1 MRAST
6 ATRGVIMLLQGLLS
20 FRVVMA
26 LATSASVTA
35 AVAGPMAYQ
44 ATKARDEVVA
54 AAPTTTT
61 TTTVPTLDPPPRSVP
76 NAVTSTTSTTTTTTT
91 TTTIA
96 GQPAPT
102 TTTTTTTTIAGQPA
116 PTTTTPPITATGL
129 FSSVYSDHRE
139 PTPLDKS
146 RAGARVWIF
155 YDGPGVTSVTY
166 WVDDPTGSGRP
177 TRVAKGPFDLDPAGT
192 DWRVQYGLGSH
203 TVLAE
208 VTTVDGTFRRL
219 ATFDVYR

>member
-44 ATKARDEVVA
+44 ATKARDVVVA

-61 TTTVPTLDPPPRSVP
+61 TTATTVPTLDPPPRSVP

-102 TTTTTTTTIAGQPA
+102 TTTPA
-116 PTTTTPPITATGL
+116 ITATGL

-139 PTPLDKS
+139 PTPLDRS

-177 TRVAKGPFDLDPAGT
+177 TRVAEGPFDLDPAGT

>member
-1 MRAST
+1 M
-6 ATRGVIMLLQGLLS
+6 
-20 FRVVMA
+20 
-26 LATSASVTA
+26 
-35 AVAGPMAYQ
+35 
-44 ATKARDEVVA
+44 
-54 AAPTTTT
+54 
-61 TTTVPTLDPPPRSVP
+61 
-76 NAVTSTTSTTTTTTT
+76 
-91 TTTIA
+91 
-96 GQPAPT
+96 
-102 TTTTTTTTIAGQPA
+102 
-116 PTTTTPPITATGL
+116 
-129 FSSVYSDHRE
+129 YSDHRE

-177 TRVAKGPFDLDPAGT
+177 TRVAEGPFDLDPAGT